1 MEKIE
6 FSPNANEVD
15 REKPYTAE
23 TFRQVG
29 LKKLAHLIAIKEL
42 MESDG
47 YEQKR
52 QAFEEESERLSAE
65 IGRYTAPIG
74 EWEEQMTQNIMDDDT
89 LSDEQKQRKMQN
101 EVYGKVDEMYR
112 QAERSEEYQR
122 AAERHRKFMKSNE
135 LMWDSTLYN
144 LKRTSPESLPFINL
158 TKALAGEESEEIE
171 FEMPS
176 DCIYDQIEEQQKYIE
191 SGYLEDYKQAIAEDE
206 RAKKLSTLQ
215 LDYLF
220 SECDAVCFH
229 AEEGIHIGEECDE
242 RFAQVLDEVF
252 RTEKTVNY
260 GMNVLRIYL
269 KPTQKLK
276 DYLMSFKRFDRYHC
290 DAYQRY
296 DLYFSFADILF
307 LKNGEALLSC
317 LTHEGYFDVAD
328 GIKSVFDGFEEQAE
342 NHTNRK

>member
-1 MEKIE
+1 MEKLI
-6 FSPNANEVD
+6 PITMVNEID

-29 LKKLAHLIAIKEL
+29 LKKLTHLTAIKEL

-52 QAFEEESERLSAE
+52 RAFETESERLSEA
-65 IGRYTAPIG
+65 ISRHTAHID
-74 EWEEQMTQNIMDDDT
+74 EWEQKMTEKIMGDTT

-101 EVYGKVDEMYR
+101 AVYGKMGEMYR
-112 QAERSEEYQR
+112 QVESGKEYQR
-122 AAERHRKFMKSNE
+122 ALKRHRAFMADNA

-144 LKRTSPESLPFINL
+144 LKRTSPESLPFFNL
-158 TKALAGEESEEIE
+158 TRALAGEESEEIQ

-176 DCIYDQIEEQQKYIE
+176 DCIYDHIEEQQKYVE
-191 SGYLEDYKQAIAEDE
+191 SGYLEDYKKAMAEDE
-206 RAKKLSTLQ
+206 RAKKLSALQ

-220 SECDAVCFH
+220 SECDTVCFH
-229 AEEGIHIGEECDE
+229 AEEDLSLGDECDE
-242 RFAQVLDEVF
+242 RFAQILDDVVK
-252 RTEKTVNY
+252 TEKTENY

-276 DYLMSFKRFDRYHC
+276 DYLLSFKRFDRYHF

-296 DLYFSFADILF
+296 DPYLSFADILF

-317 LTHEGYFDVAD
+317 LTHEGYFDVAE
-328 GIKSVFDGFEEQAE
+328 GIKPVFDGFE
-342 NHTNRK
+342 K